1 MFLNHPANAYRDQ
14 EFKYLLLLAEVT
26 EVRCGTG
33 DRRPLAGRSTGVAT
47 MRRCFSSALVAF
59 WQRLQGAAPVSH
71 PGTATAGSGASS

>member
-33 DRRPLAGRSTGVAT
+33 DRRPLAGRSTGGAT
-47 MRRCFSSALVAF
+47 MRRCLGSALVAF
-59 WQRLQGAAPVSH
+59 RQRLQSAAPVGHS
-71 PGTATAGSGASS
+71 GTATAGSGASS